1 MNCQHE
7 NIEQKFVEKEFA
19 GEKFRRKT
27 SVCKNCGAFL
37 RDKEYELAFL
47 GWLQDVYKKDR
58 NKFQVQCHLDTG
70 LVTVADK
77 FLAEYPG
84 VSQSHL
90 FRSLV
95 VVYLDHIDSD
105 VQLSATF
112 DSLIDFKILDSFTRK
127 LEKKRVNIQF
137 KPKML
142 VELEAMADAVD
153 GRPAVLVEAAV
164 VKMMSAITSQNS
176 ALKDFWEAEV
186 MKYLDPI
193 LKAA

>member
-47 GWLQDVYKKDR
+47 GWLEDVYKEDR

-112 DSLIDFKILDSFTRK
+112 DSLIDFEILDSFTRK
-127 LEKKRVNIQF
+127 HEKKRVNIQF

-142 VELEAMADAVD
+142 VELETMADAVD
-153 GRPAVLVEAAV
+153 SRPALLVEAAV

-186 MKYLDPI
+186 MIYLDPI

>member
-27 SVCKNCGAFL
+27 PVCKNCGAFL

-47 GWLQDVYKKDR
+47 GWLEDVYKKDR
-58 NKFQVQCHLDTG
+58 NKFQVQCHLDAG

-112 DSLIDFKILDSFTRK
+112 DSLIDSKILDSFTRK
-127 LEKKRVNIQF
+127 HEKKRVNIQF

-142 VELEAMADAVD
+142 VELEAMADAID
-153 GRPAVLVEAAV
+153 SRPAVLVESAV